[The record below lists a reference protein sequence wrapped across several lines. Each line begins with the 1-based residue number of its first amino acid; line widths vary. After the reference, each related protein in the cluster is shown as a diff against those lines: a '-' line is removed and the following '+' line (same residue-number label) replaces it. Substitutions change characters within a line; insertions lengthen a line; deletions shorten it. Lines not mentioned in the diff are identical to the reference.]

1 MTKVHSKIVFAA
13 MIVLIPFVYASSQT
27 KDIPKQKLTG
37 NLILDSRLVA
47 GNNIAQAPQLNLIS
61 AQEKAGHKSRWLGGL
76 FSLILPGSGEF
87 YAQDYLKAGIFLV
100 VEAAAI
106 ATAAIYTHKGDF
118 QTAFF
123 QQYANQNWS
132 VAKYAAWTLQHLQ
145 TLNPDLKASDYHVF
159 KDNADWSS
167 NNMNNNTS
175 WSQWTQLN
183 SDINWSELNRLEL
196 AIGDGYSHQL
206 FPYGQQQYYEMIGK
220 YPQFSEGW
228 SVANMNDTD
237 FHLGPADQALANQF
251 NWYAHQRG
259 LANSYYTDGNTA
271 IIFIYINHFL
281 STLDAIW
288 SVDKYNDTLAMNL
301 RMDHLN
307 VAGQEYMIPT
317 VYMSYN
323 F

>member
-1 MTKVHSKIVFAA
+1 MIKIHFKIVIIAL
-13 MIVLIPFVYASSQT
+13 IILIPFVFTNSQT
-27 KDIPKQKLTG
+27 KDITKQKLSG
-37 NLILDSRLVA
+37 NILLDSKLIA
-47 GNNIAQAPQLNLIS
+47 GNEIQKSPELNLAA

-87 YAQDYLKAGIFLV
+87 YAGDYLKAGIFFV
-100 VEAAAI
+100 VEAAAVT
-106 ATAAIYTHKGDF
+106 TAIIYTHKGDF

-145 TLNPDLKASDYHVF
+145 TLNPNLSASDYKVF
-159 KDNADWSS
+159 V
-167 NNMNNNTS
+167 NNVNWQAMNNSTDF
-175 WSQWTQLN
+175 TKYN
-183 SDINWSELNRLEL
+183 SDVNWSELNRLEL

-206 FPYGQQQYYEMIGK
+206 SSFGQQQYYELIGK

-228 SVANMNDTD
+228 SEANMNDTD
-237 FHLGPADQALANQF
+237 FHLGPADQQLSNQF

-259 LANSYYTDGNTA
+259 LANYYYTDGNTA
-271 IIFIYINHFL
+271 LIFVYVNHFL

-288 SVDKYNDTLAMNL
+288 SIDQYNKTLAMNL
-301 RMDHLN
+301 RMNHLN
-307 VAGQEYMIPT
+307 VAGQEHLIPT
-317 VYMSYN
+317 INLEMR